1 MINRFVAGALWFLA
15 LGWGMN
21 YLAALAGTSQA
32 PGLIV
37 AAVVAGLFA
46 ARPFR
51 YARAPQP
58 KAPEPTPLGIARQS
72 AASEGGI

>member
-1 MINRFVAGALWFLA
+1 MGKRIVSGVLWFFA
-15 LGWGMN
+15 VGWGMN

-37 AAVVAGLFA
+37 AAVVAGLIA

-51 YARAPQP
+51 YARALQP

-72 AASEGGI
+72 APSEGGI